1 MKLSIVST
9 LYKSENFISEFCE
22 RISAAAQQWAG
33 ADFEL
38 ILVNDGS
45 PDASLECA
53 LAIRSSNPHVKV
65 VDLSR
70 NFGHHTA
77 IVAGLEVAK
86 GDYVLLMDCDL
97 EEQPEWL
104 SVFAEKMHDEQA
116 DVVFGVQKQR
126 TASATSN
133 FLGETFWSMLN
144 FMSHVKIPANPMT
157 CRLMSRR
164 YVNALLSVQDRV
176 LYLAGTF
183 AWTGFKQ
190 VSVPLTKTSRLHSQ
204 ASSYNLSR
212 KLIQV
217 ADSFASF
224 SAVPLTML
232 FVIGFFIWA
241 GSIGFAFFILLE
253 KLLFPETILSG
264 FTSIMISVWFLG
276 GSIILGLGILGLYI
290 GKIFQEAKRRP
301 QFIVRDIYRCKNEQ

>member
-9 LYKSENFISEFCE
+9 MFKSELFIAEFCE
-22 RISAAAQQWAG
+22 RVVLAAQQLIG
-33 ADFEL
+33 DDFEL

-45 PDASLECA
+45 PDASLQRA
-53 LAIRSSNPHVKV
+53 LELREKIPQLKI

-77 IVAGLEVAK
+77 IIAGLETAR
-86 GDYVLLMDCDL
+86 GERVLLMDCDL

-104 SVFAEKMHDEQA
+104 SLFAETMQREQA
-116 DVVFGVQKQR
+116 DVVFGVQEQR

-133 FLGETFWSMLN
+133 FFGKTFWSLLN
-144 FMSHVKIPANPMT
+144 AMSKVQIPSNPMT
-157 CRLMSRR
+157 CRLMTRR
-164 YVNALLSVQDRV
+164 YVDALLSVQDRV

-190 VSVPLTKTSRLHSQ
+190 VAVPLTKTSRLQTQ
-204 ASSYNLSR
+204 ASSYDLSR

-224 SAVPLTML
+224 SAVPLTLL
-232 FVIGFFIWA
+232 FIAGFFIWA
-241 GSIGFAFFILLE
+241 GSILFALYIFVE
-253 KLLFPETILSG
+253 KFLFPETILSG

-276 GSIILGLGILGLYI
+276 GAMILGLGTVGLYV

>member
-9 LYKSENFISEFCE
+9 MFKSEVFIAEFCE
-22 RISAAAQQWAG
+22 RVVLAAQQLIG
-33 ADFEL
+33 DDFEL

-45 PDASLECA
+45 PDASLQRA
-53 LAIRSSNPHVKV
+53 LALREEIPQLKI

-77 IVAGLEVAK
+77 IIAGLEAAR
-86 GDYVLLMDCDL
+86 GERVLLMDCDL

-104 SVFAEKMHDEQA
+104 SLFAETMQREEA
-116 DVVFGVQKQR
+116 DVVFGVQEQR

-133 FLGETFWSMLN
+133 FFGKTFWSLLN
-144 FMSHVKIPANPMT
+144 VMSKVQIPSNPMT
-157 CRLMSRR
+157 CRLMTRR
-164 YVNALLSVQDRV
+164 YVDALLSVQDRV

-190 VSVPLTKTSRLHSQ
+190 VAVPLTKTSRLQTQ
-204 ASSYNLSR
+204 ASSYDLSR
-212 KLIQV
+212 KLVQV

-224 SAVPLTML
+224 SAVPLTLL
-232 FVIGFFIWA
+232 FIAGFFIWA
-241 GSIGFAFFILLE
+241 GSILFALYIFVE

-264 FTSIMISVWFLG
+264 FTSMMISVWFLG
-276 GSIILGLGILGLYI
+276 GAMILGLGTVGLYV

-301 QFIVRDIYRCKNEQ
+301 QFIVRNIYRCKNEQ